1 MYRCLMVIKHCVEES
16 SISSSFLTGIKTS
29 AKISSISIH
38 HHDVLIKEMGG
49 GGAAVLKQNETLHLY
64 MQVPKG
70 TLASWCSSRLCSFEF
85 FSISERISFGM
96 LVHLGFGR
104 DQDHLVDEPNPET
117 RKSQSII
124 KLKLIAYIWNVYLL
138 LFT

>member
-1 MYRCLMVIKHCVEES
+1 M
-16 SISSSFLTGIKTS
+16 
-29 AKISSISIH
+29 
-38 HHDVLIKEMGG
+38 
-49 GGAAVLKQNETLHLY
+49 AVLKQNETLHLY

-85 FSISERISFGM
+85 FSISERVSFGM

-117 RKSQSII
+117 RKSQFSI

-138 LFT
+138 LFM